1 MQRRIK
7 NKSMKLKNKEKLWI
21 MKKIFFT
28 IFSISQICFLLLCP
42 EEAVV
47 ATKEGMGLW
56 LNILLPTLLP
66 FLILTGVLIQTGMTE
81 KLLKPAE
88 LIWNKALGITSA
100 GAYAVLIG
108 ALCGYPVG
116 AKITSDLYENHQ
128 IGKPEALYLLTFT
141 NHASPVFIRTYLCHI
156 CLGDQIPVN
165 RIFGILL
172 LSDLAVMFF
181 FRFVVFK
188 DKIRQSSVGEKKK
201 TSVSSSS
208 GAFLDVS
215 IMNGVETITRLGGYI
230 LMFSILSAC
239 ISHFWNMENIPG
251 YIVSGILEL
260 TTGLCR
266 LQNAKIHLLLKHLL
280 ALFFTAFGG
289 ICITFQTRSLVTR
302 ELSLIPYITAKLLNG
317 TIAVIFALFFAQIV

>member
-1 MQRRIK
+1 
-7 NKSMKLKNKEKLWI
+7 

-42 EEAVV
+42 EEAL
-47 ATKEGMGLW
+47 AAAKEGMGLW

-128 IGKPEALYLLTFT
+128 IRKPEALYLLTFT

-172 LSDLAVMFF
+172 LSDLTVMLF

-188 DKIRQSSVGEKKK
+188 DKIRQSPVGEKKK

-215 IMNGVETITRLGGYI
+215 IMNGFETITRLGGYI

-266 LQNAKIHLLLKHLL
+266 LQNAKIHLFPKYLLT
-280 ALFFTAFGG
+280 LFFTAFGG

-302 ELSLIPYITAKLLNG
+302 ELSLISYITAKLLNG

>member
-1 MQRRIK
+1 
-7 NKSMKLKNKEKLWI
+7 

-42 EEAVV
+42 REAL
-47 ATKEGMGLW
+47 AAAKEGMNLW

-66 FLILTGVLIQTGMTE
+66 FLILTGILIQTDMTE

-88 LIWNKALGITSA
+88 IIWNRVLGISSA

-108 ALCGYPVG
+108 VLCGYPVG

-128 IGKPEALYLLTFT
+128 IGKSEALYLLTFT
-141 NHASPVFIRTYLCHI
+141 NHASPIFIRTYLCHI

-165 RIFGILL
+165 RIFGVLFL
-172 LSDLAVMFF
+172 ADLAVMLF
-181 FRFVVFK
+181 FRFAVFK
-188 DKIRQSSVGEKKK
+188 DKMLWLSASEKKK

-208 GAFLDVS
+208 GAFLDAS
-215 IMNGVETITRLGGYI
+215 IMNGFETITRLGGYI
-230 LMFSILSAC
+230 LLFSILSAFIGC
-239 ISHFWNMENIPG
+239 FWNMENILG
-251 YIVSGILEL
+251 YIVSGSLEL
-260 TTGLCR
+260 TTGLCH
-266 LQNAKIHLLLKHLL
+266 LQNAKIHLLGKYLL
-280 ALFFTAFGG
+280 AIFFTAFGG

-317 TIAVIFALFFAQIV
+317 TIAVIVALFFAQIV

>member
-1 MQRRIK
+1 
-7 NKSMKLKNKEKLWI
+7 

-28 IFSISQICFLLLCP
+28 IFSISQICFLLICP
-42 EEAVV
+42 REAL
-47 ATKEGMGLW
+47 AAAKKGMNLW

-66 FLILTGVLIQTGMTE
+66 VMILSGILIQTEMAE

-88 LIWNKALGITSA
+88 IIWNKILGVTAA
-100 GAYAVLIG
+100 GAYAVLVG

-116 AKITSDLYENHQ
+116 AKITSELYENHQ
-128 IGKPEALYLLTFT
+128 IGKSEARYLLTFT

-156 CLGDQIPVN
+156 CLGDQISAN
-165 RIFGILL
+165 WIFGVLF
-172 LSDLAVMFF
+172 LADFTVMLF

-188 DKIRQSSVGEKKK
+188 DKILQLPADEKKK

-215 IMNGVETITRLGGYI
+215 IMNGFETITRLGGYI

-239 ISHFWNMENIPG
+239 ISHFWNMENISG
-251 YIVSGILEL
+251 YIISGILEL

-266 LQNAKIHLLLKHLL
+266 LQNAQIHIFLKYLL

-317 TIAVIFALFFAQIV
+317 SIAVIFALFFAQII

>member
-1 MQRRIK
+1 
-7 NKSMKLKNKEKLWI
+7 

-28 IFSISQICFLLLCP
+28 VFSISQICFLLICP
-42 EEAVV
+42 REALT
-47 ATKEGMGLW
+47 AARKGMNLW

-66 FLILTGVLIQTGMTE
+66 VMILSGILIQTEMSE

-88 LIWNKALGITSA
+88 RIWNKVLGVTAA
-100 GAYAVLIG
+100 GAYAVLVG

-128 IGKPEALYLLTFT
+128 IGKSEARYLLTFT

-165 RIFGILL
+165 RVFGVLF
-172 LSDLAVMFF
+172 LADFIVMLF
-181 FRFVVFK
+181 FRFIVFK
-188 DKIRQSSVGEKKK
+188 DKILQIPADEKKK
-201 TSVSSSS
+201 TSASSSS

-215 IMNGVETITRLGGYI
+215 IMNGFETITRLGGYI
-230 LMFSILSAC
+230 LLFSILSAC
-239 ISHFWNMENIPG
+239 ISYFWNMENISG
-251 YIVSGILEL
+251 YLISGTLEL

-266 LQNAKIHLLLKHLL
+266 LQNAPIHISLKYLL

-289 ICITFQTRSLVTR
+289 RCIMFQTRSLVTR
-302 ELSLIPYITAKLLNG
+302 KLSLIPYITAKLLNG
-317 TIAVIFALFFAQIV
+317 ITAVILALFFTQII